1 MPTIIIISGTTIRIE
16 RISPE
21 VIFLRPPE
29 KLVIE
34 LRVSGEYEVLFWS
47 KDIFDGMSIINV
59 MPQDFPNFAEIIV
72 RDNTTADDLGVY
84 IIQPQLKRG
93 SSQTYTIIPSVV
105 EFAVTAP
112 GNFVLILLTTYTCI

>member
-34 LRVSGEYEVLFWS
+34 LRVSGNYEVLFWY
-47 KDIFDGMSIINV
+47 KDV
-59 MPQDFPNFAEIIV
+59 V
-72 RDNTTADDLGVY
+72 HVNT
-84 IIQPQLKRG
+84 
-93 SSQTYTIIPSVV
+93 
-105 EFAVTAP
+105 
-112 GNFVLILLTTYTCI
+112 